1 MSEAAN
7 RESEFSV
14 SRLLVALDASASSLE
29 SLEAAASLAAGLEA
43 ELLGLFVEDE
53 SLVRLAELPCTGTIS
68 PFSPNVR
75 RLDAP
80 EVERRMHR
88 RAARAERALAAAA
101 DRARVRHSFRKV
113 SGSGSSDV
121 LPEAEEDDLVL
132 LRSSRG
138 GTALETPPS
147 TLILHGRWDPSAPV
161 TVLHDGSAPAR
172 RALELAAALARA
184 GSSRLLMLMPAS
196 ARSIPGSAFVQEGIE
211 ARYVESSSAAALAG
225 AGGEGLLVLP
235 VEFLPAGSLSRL
247 LGRLSR
253 PVLLI
258 R

>member
-1 MSEAAN
+1 MSQETN

-14 SRLLVALDASASSLE
+14 RRLLVALDASAGSLE

-53 SLVRLAELPCTGTIS
+53 SLMRLAGLPCTGAVS
-68 PFSPNVR
+68 PFSPSVR
-75 RLDAP
+75 SLNAP
-80 EVERRMHR
+80 EMERRMHR

-101 DRARVRHSFRKV
+101 GRARVRHSFRRM
-113 SGSGSSDV
+113 SGSGFSDV

-132 LRSSRG
+132 LRSSG
-138 GTALETPPS
+138 GGEALEARGS
-147 TLILHGRWDPSAPV
+147 ALILHGRWDPGAPV

-172 RALELAAALARA
+172 RALELASALARA

-196 ARSIPGSAFVQEGIE
+196 ARSMPGSAFVREGIE
-211 ARYVESSSAAALAG
+211 VRYVESSSAAALAG

-235 VEFLPAGSLSRL
+235 AQFLPVGSLRRL